1 MARLSMQ
8 GLRRKFERKMRASAA
23 NSALTAIAAPTGT
36 ATRTTFATY
45 TAPTVSVTYLATD
58 IQNAANHVQILSERL
73 KALIDDLHT
82 RGIIV

>member
-1 MARLSMQ
+1 MARLAMQ
-8 GLRRKFERKMRASAA
+8 GPRKKFERKLRHSASGA
-23 NSALTAIAAPTGT
+23 SLTGFGAPTGT

-73 KALIDDLHT
+73 KALIDDLQT
-82 RGIIV
+82 RGVIA

>member
-1 MARLSMQ
+1 MTILAMQ
-8 GLRRKFERKMRASAA
+8 GRRRKFERKLIHSAA
-23 NSALTAIAAPTGT
+23 GAGLTAIAAPTGT

-82 RGIIV
+82 RGIIS